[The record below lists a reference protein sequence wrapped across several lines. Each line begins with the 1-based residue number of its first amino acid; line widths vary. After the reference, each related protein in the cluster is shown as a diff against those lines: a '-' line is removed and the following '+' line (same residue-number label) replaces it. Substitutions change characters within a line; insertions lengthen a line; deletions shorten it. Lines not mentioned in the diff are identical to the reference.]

1 MRPQQAAAQ
10 QPPHMG
16 GFAPPGQ
23 MGQSPAVAA
32 VEEHRARMLRD
43 NPGIAG
49 VFDPLLPHFES
60 ELEINDFPQHAR
72 WKVRRLPGGP
82 PP

>member
-1 MRPQQAAAQ
+1 M
-10 QPPHMG
+10 
-16 GFAPPGQ
+16 
-23 MGQSPAVAA
+23 AA

-72 WKVRRLPGGP
+72 WKVRRLPKGP